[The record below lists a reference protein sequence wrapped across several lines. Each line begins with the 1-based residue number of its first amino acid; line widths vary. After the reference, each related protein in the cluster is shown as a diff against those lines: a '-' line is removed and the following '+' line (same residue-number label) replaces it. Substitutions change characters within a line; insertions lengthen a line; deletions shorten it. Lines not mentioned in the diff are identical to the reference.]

1 MTKADTFSIP
11 GMYDFIDKVGKA
23 KYVTKFYLLNLHPG
37 MKDWTATFQRLI
49 NKVIQDVK
57 DCEAYTDDV
66 IIYNDTWESHLR
78 TIRERLSGA
87 KLIINLSKSEFGRAQ
102 VTYLG
107 HVLGQSQVKP
117 VCAKLEAIAHC
128 PRPENKEGLMRFL
141 GFLGWLLQKVLL

>member
-23 KYVTKFYLLNLHPG
+23 KYVTKFY
-37 MKDWTATFQRLI
+37 
-49 NKVIQDVK
+49 
-57 DCEAYTDDV
+57 
-66 IIYNDTWESHLR
+66 
-78 TIRERLSGA
+78 
-87 KLIINLSKSEFGRAQ
+87 RAQ

-107 HVLGQSQVKP
+107 HVLGQGQVKP

-141 GFLGWLLQKVLL
+141 GMAGYYRRFCSNFANVAELLT